1 MCISPF
7 PLSQQEMLYF
17 AIDNADL
24 KIDTPDGKNQ
34 LHGAVIMAYQNEINK
49 KEESD
54 LVIMQ
59 NSKWES
65 KRSKDPIYKVKYCQP
80 PNRTNTE
87 CKDYVSL
94 CSTDQVKFYSADD
107 TVWNVLKSLSRATI
121 VPNWAAYN
129 SLLNERH
136 LVTTICTL
144 PLISGSPTNWFNL
157 STALNVTKK
166 MLDCVTKGRK
176 AIVSMDLQLYAKCIQ
191 LQEKN
196 EIIEC
201 FIFRMGELH
210 VVFTV
215 LKVLGKIIN
224 NSGLDLSFEE
234 AGIYGPA
241 TLCQIKEGKHLY
253 RTLEAH
259 FVLYVTSYQKYITK
273 MLEKHPD
280 IHQRLKEIIDT
291 STTAT
296 MNENSSMEI
305 KETHNKI
312 KSVLLPVNFRTLQ
325 SNFDELLQN
334 QARFFRNYI
343 YESL

>member
-1 MCISPF
+1 M
-7 PLSQQEMLYF
+7 
-17 AIDNADL
+17 
-24 KIDTPDGKNQ
+24 GQ
-34 LHGAVIMAYQNEINK
+34 LLWHIKMKPTK

-107 TVWNVLKSLSRATI
+107 TVWSVLKSLSRATI

-144 PLISGSPTNWFNL
+144 PLISGSPTNWSNL

-176 AIVSMDLQLYAKCIQ
+176 SIVSLDLQLYAKCIQ

-196 EIIEC
+196 EIMEG

-234 AGIYGPA
+234 AGIYD
-241 TLCQIKEGKHLY
+241 LRH
-253 RTLEAH
+253 R
-259 FVLYVTSYQKYITK
+259 V
-273 MLEKHPD
+273 
-280 IHQRLKEIIDT
+280 R
-291 STTAT
+291 
-296 MNENSSMEI
+296 
-305 KETHNKI
+305 
-312 KSVLLPVNFRTLQ
+312 
-325 SNFDELLQN
+325 
-334 QARFFRNYI
+334 
-343 YESL
+343 